1 MATTVSDLPLSAGLS
16 PLAEDQEGSAGLWE
30 MVRIALD
37 SLSANKMRSLLTMLG
52 VIIGVT
58 SVVALLSLGDGVNNA
73 ITGQLKAMGTNVLFI
88 SPTVPKGV
96 ARDFAARPFL
106 TQADAEAI
114 TSLNLPLIGIAP
126 QFMFSTR
133 VTAPAA
139 DADGTIT
146 ATTPD
151 WFKMGNMKLV
161 SGSFWGEEELR
172 TAAPVF
178 VIGANLK
185 KALFGSGQA
194 VGQTVRVRG
203 IVLRVVGVLELQ
215 GGMNTSQDDGG
226 YVPIT
231 LAQQR
236 LGIAR
241 TPSGNFSVGQIIVS
255 AKDGEDLSLIQAR
268 ISTLLRER
276 HHLKFDGSGDDFR
289 IDNFAAIIQQAST
302 ILGALTIFLGAVA
315 GISLLVGGIGIMN
328 IMLVSVTE
336 RTKEIGLRK
345 AVGARGLD
353 ILFQF
358 IVEALVI
365 SLTGGL
371 IGLGLGSLIAFAVT
385 TSGQL
390 FDAPVTPGAIILALG
405 FSMAV
410 GLFFGIYPAQRAA
423 RLNPIDALRFE

>member
-1 MATTVSDLPLSAGLS
+1 MAAKITNTSLPAGLM

-30 MVRIALD
+30 MVRIALE

-58 SVVALLSLGDGVNNA
+58 SVIALLSLGDGVNNA
-73 ITGQLKAMGTNVLFI
+73 ITGQLRAMGTNVLFI
-88 SPTVPKGV
+88 SPTIPRGV

-106 TQADAEAI
+106 TQADADAI
-114 TSLNLPLIGIAP
+114 SSLNLPLIGIAP
-126 QFMFSTR
+126 QFTLNTR

-151 WFKMGNMKLV
+151 WFTMGNMKLA

-178 VIGANLK
+178 VMGANLK
-185 KALFGSGQA
+185 KSLFGSGAA

-203 IVLRVVGVLELQ
+203 IALRVVGVLELQ

-226 YVPIT
+226 YVPLT

-236 LGIAR
+236 LGVAR
-241 TPSGNFSVGQIIVS
+241 TPSGDLSVGQIIVS
-255 AKDGEDLSLIQAR
+255 AKEGQDLSLIQAR

-276 HHLKFDGSGDDFR
+276 HHLKFDGSADDFR

-345 AVGARGLD
+345 AVGARGVD

-371 IGLGLGSLIAFAVT
+371 IGLGCGALIAFAVT

-390 FDAPVTPGAIILALG
+390 FDAPITPGAVLLALG

>member
-1 MATTVSDLPLSAGLS
+1 MAATLTDIPLPSGLS
-16 PLAEDQEGSAGLWE
+16 PLAEDQEGRTGLWE
-30 MVRIALD
+30 MVRIALE

-58 SVVALLSLGDGVNNA
+58 SVIALLSLGDGVNNA
-73 ITGQLKAMGTNVLFI
+73 ITGQLRAMGTNVLFI
-88 SPTVPKGV
+88 SPTIPRGV

-106 TQADAEAI
+106 TQADADAI
-114 TSLNLPLIGIAP
+114 ASLNLPLIGIAP
-126 QFMFSTR
+126 QFTFSTR

-151 WFKMGNMKLV
+151 WFTMGNMKLS

-178 VIGANLK
+178 VMGANLK
-185 KALFGSGQA
+185 KSLFGSGQA

-203 IVLRVVGVLELQ
+203 LALRVVGVLELQ
-215 GGMNTSQDDGG
+215 GGLNTSQDDGG
-226 YVPIT
+226 YVPLT

-236 LGIAR
+236 LGVAR
-241 TPSGNFSVGQIIVS
+241 TPSGNLSVGQIIVS
-255 AKDGEDLSLIQAR
+255 AREGQDLALIQAR

-276 HHLKFDGSGDDFR
+276 HHLKFDGSADDFR

-345 AVGARGLD
+345 AVGARGVD

-371 IGLGLGSLIAFAVT
+371 IGLGCGSLIAFAVT
-385 TSGQL
+385 KSGQL
-390 FDAPVTPGAIILALG
+390 FDAPVTPGAVLLALG